1 MLLLQLEPF
10 QEWPQLLDPRLSS
23 FLPSLSSAFV
33 DYLFN
38 HRHHYSVRR
47 RRASEGVIPLPRG
60 ICKVIYTFCK
70 VRGEQV
76 ICRFLINEP
85 KYLDPMLDAFQ
96 SWGQVDDTSG
106 KLATSYGPMVWEER
120 YIMLLWLSH
129 LMLIPFPLVT
139 VSSKGPADDS
149 PANVLQIAMSPET
162 PVISRRIAQIC
173 ACHLS
178 AASREREAARRLL
191 VRLALRPDMRDCSLL
206 ESLIRWAVSFLQ
218 DEEDLTKSIYT
229 YLGILSFLNGVIA
242 SAQNDIIAPFL
253 LPLFKLI
260 QDIPTQKSPIFVAI
274 FSSAL
279 GRKLIIKILR
289 SITLQ
294 ARQIDYLASPSHSIT
309 LIDTVLDDVID
320 QLLTFLADK
329 DTPVRYA
336 ASKALSV
343 IAAKLEPSL
352 AAEIVGAVIDSLDE
366 DVFWEELPMKGTN
379 HQSNANSVT
388 PTAPRR
394 NLTAVN
400 PLRWQG
406 LTLTL
411 SHLIYRRSPAVE
423 DLPGLL
429 NALVVALSF
438 DQRSSLGTSIG
449 ASVRD
454 AACFGIWAL
463 ARRYTSNELL
473 AVDASTVSSV
483 AEGGDASSILQVLS
497 SETLVA
503 ATLDASGNIRR
514 GASAALQEMIGR
526 HPDTIKEGIPLV
538 QTVDY
543 HAVAS
548 RSKAILEVA
557 VGASRLDE
565 SYRRSIIYG
574 LLEWR
579 GLGSPDTQTR
589 RFAAIAVGVL
599 ATSRTPSEME
609 TALSQV
615 QEALRGLHYGQ
626 IEKRH
631 GLLLSLASIIIE
643 AQKKED
649 KNRSNLSFIP
659 SLAGLWEIFRSICP
673 LSHAELTSLALRPD
687 LTGEAACAL
696 ISALSLASIA
706 SEPSPSSRMQRPSDE
721 TLMSCLEI
729 LNLSLLRTE
738 ENTVEVASKTA
749 GNLFGILNLEQ
760 RETLI
765 EKWAAPLLV
774 KDLNKPRSPGKFTG
788 YIAALGAVFQ
798 HFLSPVTTKTS
809 RARRVIIDALLCQIE
824 PIVKIDSRVA
834 AIKSLASGVFTCK
847 SRKPQID
854 TLINHG

>member
-1 MLLLQLEPF
+1 
-10 QEWPQLLDPRLSS
+10 
-23 FLPSLSSAFV
+23 
-33 DYLFN
+33 
-38 HRHHYSVRR
+38 
-47 RRASEGVIPLPRG
+47 
-60 ICKVIYTFCK
+60 
-70 VRGEQV
+70 
-76 ICRFLINEP
+76 
-85 KYLDPMLDAFQ
+85 MLDAFHM
-96 SWGQVDDTSG
+96 WDQVDDTLEG

-129 LMLIPFPLVT
+129 LMLTPFPLVSI
-139 VSSKGPADDS
+139 SSKGPADDC
-149 PANVLQIAMSPET
+149 PATVLQMPLSPET
-162 PVISRRIAQIC
+162 PAIARRIAQMC

-191 VRLALRPDMRDCSLL
+191 VRLALRPDMRDCGLL
-206 ESLIRWAVSFLQ
+206 ESLIHWAVSVLQ
-218 DEEDLTKSIYT
+218 EKDLFKSIYT

-253 LPLFKLI
+253 LPFFKLI
-260 QDIPTQKSPIFVAI
+260 QDTPTQESAVFVAI

-279 GRKLIIKILR
+279 GRKLVIKLLR

-294 ARQIDYLASPSHSIT
+294 ARQTDCSASPSHPVT
-309 LIDTVLDDVID
+309 LLDTVLDDVID

-352 AAEIVGAVIDSLDE
+352 AAEIVGAVIGSLDE
-366 DVFWEELPMKGTN
+366 DVFWEEVSIKGTN
-379 HQSNANSVT
+379 LQPNPNHVNS
-388 PTAPRR
+388 TALKR

-406 LTLTL
+406 LILTL
-411 SHLIYRRSPAVE
+411 SHLIYRRSPPVE

-429 NALVVALSF
+429 NALVIALSF
-438 DQRSSLGTSIG
+438 EQRSSVGTSIG

-473 AVDASTVSSV
+473 AVDASTVYAAADINHASSV
-483 AEGGDASSILQVLS
+483 LQVLS
-497 SETLVA
+497 NEILLA
-503 ATLDASGNIRR
+503 ATLDMSGNIRR

-526 HPDTIKEGIPLV
+526 HPDTIKEGIALV

-548 RSKAILEVA
+548 RSKAILDVA
-557 VGASRLDE
+557 VGASKLDE
-565 SYRRSIIYG
+565 SYRCSIIHG
-574 LLEWR
+574 LLDWR
-579 GLGSPDTQTR
+579 GLGSPDAQTR
-589 RFAAIAVGVL
+589 RFAATAIGVL

-609 TALSQV
+609 IVLSQV
-615 QEALRGLHYGQ
+615 REVLRSLNSRQ

-631 GLLLSLASIIIE
+631 GLLLSLATIISK
-643 AQKKED
+643 AKQKESDSD
-649 KNRSNLSFIP
+649 KSGMSFVS
-659 SLAGLWEIFRSICP
+659 SLAGLWEVFRFICP
-673 LSHAELTSLALRPD
+673 LSHAELTSLTFRPD

-696 ISALSLASIA
+696 ISALSLASITGV
-706 SEPSPSSRMQRPSDE
+706 SSLSSRMQLPSDE
-721 TLMSCLEI
+721 SLTSCLEI

-738 ENTVEVASKTA
+738 EHTVEAASMAA
-749 GNLFGILNLEQ
+749 GNLFRILNLEQ

-774 KDLNKPRSPGKFTG
+774 NDLNEPRSSGKFVG

-798 HFLSPVTTKTS
+798 HFLSPVTTGSSK
-809 RARRVIIDALLCQIE
+809 VGKLIIDALLCQIR
-824 PIVKIDSRVA
+824 PTVNIDSRVA
-834 AIKSLASGVFTCK
+834 AIKSLSSGVLTCNGRK
-847 SRKPQID
+847 SPIHSLSMADRYSNDCRDCRNSSIVPE
-854 TLINHG
+854 